1 MADSPP
7 ASSPI
12 VRAVQR
18 VVDVRE
24 EEAKALAWSCAYF
37 FFALSS
43 YYIIRPVRDAMG
55 TAGGTRNLQ
64 WLFLGTMTAMLLVH
78 PPFGALVAKLPR
90 RKFVAYANRFFV
102 SNLAIFYLLLRIL
115 PETRL

>member
-1 MADSPP
+1 MPDSLRT
-7 ASSPI
+7 SSPVI
-12 VRAVQR
+12 RAVQR

-24 EEAKALAWSCAYF
+24 DEARALAWSCAYF
-37 FFALSS
+37 FFVLSS

-64 WLFLGTMTAMLLVH
+64 WLFLGTLTAMLLVH

-90 RKFVAYANRFFV
+90 RRFVSYANR
-102 SNLAIFYLLLRIL
+102 
-115 PETRL
+115 